1 MHIIYSTKYEIELE
15 HHPWHTVKYRL
26 AVDNLRSQGILNH
39 LKIVDAPM
47 ADDSDILRVH
57 TFEYWLKLYS
67 LNFSDEEISHAEIPL
82 TSETVDFFWRMAGGT
97 ILASEQALIDGICV
111 HLGGGFHHAYQ
122 SHASG
127 FCLLNDIAIG
137 LRVLLD
143 REAIHSAVVIDCDL
157 HQGDATARI
166 FSDDTRV
173 FTLSLHQKDAFPYY
187 KQRSSLDI
195 ELPAGTGDEEYLA
208 VLDEAL
214 ASLFADGR
222 QFDFLHYQAG
232 VDTYTNDQLGR
243 LQLSEEGLRERD
255 RRIITTALDRGIPTV
270 VTFGGGYTT
279 DPAEV
284 ARLHANTVVEAF
296 RALAA
301 KREESARI

>member
-1 MHIIYSTKYEIELE
+1 MHIIYSTKYEIELD
-15 HHPWHTVKYRL
+15 HHPWHTAKYRL
-26 AVDNLRSQGILNH
+26 TLDNLRSQGILTN
-39 LKIVDAPM
+39 LKILDAPM

-57 TFEYWLKLYS
+57 TFEYWRKLYN

-97 ILASEQALIDGICV
+97 ILAGEQALIDGICV

-166 FSDDTRV
+166 FHDDTRV
-173 FTLSLHQKDAFPYY
+173 FTVSLHQKDAFPYY
-187 KQRSSLDI
+187 KQRSNLDI
-195 ELPAGTGDEEYLA
+195 ELHAGTGDEEYLA
-208 VLDEAL
+208 VLDETL

-255 RRIITTALDRGIPTV
+255 RRIITTALERGIPTV
-270 VTFGGGYTT
+270 VTLGGGYTT

-284 ARLHANTVVEAF
+284 ARLHTNTVVEAF
-296 RALAA
+296 LTYSNEVQR
-301 KREESARI
+301 